1 MTSTMRLLL
10 IDSRITDISGIVNAT
25 NEGTCCLVFNYY
37 HDTHDTIISK
47 LRFLN
52 PKNRIIYDNF
62 YYEEPQFPTQMDASN
77 NHCTPCDGLEMSD
90 IVLLPDTVRA
100 QFLFS
105 RNDEIA
111 VTTPL
116 VFFQRSPT
124 PPAKMPLQVY
134 INDLDAFHELGI
146 ELGETMTDIQAFEN
160 IGIIQH
166 AGFIQQG
173 YKLIDSESNY
183 ACIENVE
190 QRDPILSSWS
200 GFITFIKS
208 LFHLSPTPTP
218 APSPTETHTLDLM
231 ACALYSDPN
240 WKFIIDRLANENQMT
255 IRASL
260 DNTGAQS
267 IGGNWIL
274 EASSSSSETT
284 DLTAVYFTQDIGN
297 WMYILGTY
305 VDNRYTTLRFNGSMY
320 ANRAHSDLFNISGG
334 TKSFTIET
342 WYYETT
348 KSYNC
353 TIVDKAN
360 YNMLFQIRNQNLGN
374 PVGLSFYNNNMGW
387 LYAES
392 AVVPLQQWCHLAMTR
407 SGSTYKFFVN
417 GVLMQT
423 MSNSTSL
430 YENNSTFAIGQ
441 QSPDSCSCNLMKSGC
456 SMYNLR
462 IWNVARTDSQIQM
475 FRNTILP
482 NNTANLVANYLLSD
496 GTQTVADRTTNAL
509 NTTIQNY
516 SSAQWITNTVE
527 IPNIGFLIGNGYS
540 LRTYNSTPLN
550 AVTHFGDITYTDF
563 SGVDLS
569 GVNFANANMTG
580 CNLTNAN
587 LTNANLTGAS
597 LNNATITGAIT
608 TGSTISQALTTPS
621 TVLLFDGTNDA
632 VNVGIP
638 TWTYSTQFR
647 TTMTVECWFK
657 TSDTS
662 NQKVYTV
669 LVGRNR
675 TAGNS
680 AESQFSI
687 NMASTGEIG
696 FGVTNTADTGSS
708 HNTSATYKDAAWHH
722 VACTYDS
729 ATGVKVIYIDG
740 VVTRTDTVNG
750 FGLLSNNTSQ
760 KLIFGSDA
768 YGVDVGGSD
777 RQFRGSLSDVRIWNV
792 VRTATDISNNYRQRL
807 VGNETGLLGYW
818 ELNHGFGTGWGSYT
832 VALDNTSNRAHGT
845 LTNFASP
852 SSNWTVSNLYFTPTV
867 SSLVL
872 GANNGNYS
880 VSDGSFT
887 FSDPSSNSL
896 GAFTY
901 TVDTPGITFSNG
913 SATTRTVYATSG
925 AITIPTLT
933 TYSFPEI
940 ASLPDWQID
949 ISFTVTGGSS
959 TWRALVGDMYNEIN
973 SSRGWGIWVSS
984 SNRIHW
990 SWANTTSEPGTI
1002 SVSLNTAYT
1011 LRVAQSSTAST
1022 ITITLTTV
1030 SNSTVQTGS
1039 FGTGGNPIGKGPV
1052 TIGGWRSYG
1061 GENFPGTIS
1070 YVNVSVPSNLRV
1082 ATLTTG
1088 TGATPATVTATQA
1101 GFLDITSATRTASL
1115 TVTKSTPTFSTSFAN
1130 MTKTFNHAFSLD
1142 VPISNSNAQFSFTS
1156 STTSVA
1162 TINPPITI
1170 NALQFNGT
1178 SNFVDFGANI
1188 TELGKASFTI
1198 ECWVKTSGTS
1208 MGLLNCQNS
1217 NTTWEAGEK
1226 SLYIDGTGI
1235 PRFVGYGNNWI
1246 YATTAVNDN
1255 AWHHIAVTWAYT
1267 SGTSGTAAFYVDGFD
1282 RTGTVYNP
1290 YSAYAANY
1298 NNVGTFVFGKPS
1310 YSESVNFFNGAV
1322 CELRVWNVARTATQ
1336 IYQNF
1341 RRLLIGNESGL
1352 ASYNRFNQ
1360 GIASGTNTEIN
1371 RAENNDLIGG
1381 YTGVLSGFTLTGSL
1395 SNWVSAFS
1403 IRPEYDVNVLS
1414 NGVTTITA
1422 TLAETSTLLSAST
1435 TATLTVTK
1443 ASTTIGTLTL
1453 PTKAPQDPPFILTA
1467 PTSTNVITTSTITS
1481 TASVIVPPSDINALI
1496 YGSAWTKLGGDIDG
1510 EAYGDQSGYSITT
1523 SADGSIIAIGA
1534 RFNDGSGNEMPN
1546 AFYVRTGSSN
1556 WRDYIPLL
1564 TANTTTN
1571 LQPWNPDEQ
1580 FYTYIDSANQIAR
1593 QFAYF
1598 AGYWLNRTRAS
1609 SGQSY
1614 SIPAFAG
1621 QGSVGIFTFT
1631 ATTNYP
1637 VTSYTGNLTGYN
1649 TTTYSLTSQSDG
1661 NTAGQNVA
1669 FTGDIG
1675 NVRVYRY
1682 NPSKT
1687 IAQFDQSVS
1696 GFGPIGWD
1704 RLGGDIDG
1712 EAGDDR
1718 SGTSISLSA
1727 NGNILAIGANN
1738 NDGTGSNA
1746 GHVRIYSY
1754 NPSKTTAN
1762 SLGPAGWDK
1771 LGGDIDGEAAGDQ
1784 SGGNEWNQDTVK
1796 LSEDGTI
1803 VAIGAPENDGSASNA
1818 GHVRV
1823 YKYNPNK
1830 SAAQTNQ
1837 SLAGFGPVGWDRLGA
1852 DIDGEAATDYSGY
1865 SVGLSADGTI
1875 IAIGAYGNDGIGSDA
1890 GHVRVYRYTP
1900 SKTVAVT
1907 NQTDASFGPIGWTR
1921 LGADIDGEAAGD
1933 RSGTGIAISADGT
1946 IVAIG
1951 AHINNSSTGH
1961 VRVYQYN
1968 ASKTSS
1974 DANGPIG
1981 WNRLGG
1987 DIDGE
1992 ATGDMAG
1999 DTIALSAD
2007 GTILAIGASN
2017 NAGSGTGAG
2026 HVRVYRYTPSKL
2038 VAVTNQFDASFGP
2051 IGWTR
2056 MGIDFDAEAANDSF
2070 SRVALSSD
2078 GTRLVIGAR
2087 YNDGTSTN
2095 TSDNRGHVRV
2105 YQIPTT
2111 NALTYSSSNSAVAD
2125 ICGNILL
2132 IKGVNGTSTITATQ
2146 TANTIYG
2153 RLDVSGTSYTLQY
2166 NAFTYTSSNTNVA
2179 TVSTSGTVTLV
2190 GNGTSVITATQ
2201 AATRSFTSGSASQT
2215 LNVFNLN
2222 QVGSDL
2228 SGVNYTNMIFSNV
2241 NFTNANLT
2249 NTNLTN
2255 AIFTNANLTNTRI
2268 VGATLTGVTF
2278 TDAQKI
2284 QLRQNADNVAA
2295 NIAAIALPDTLT
2307 NTTIISIIPT
2317 LNPADIVNISAI
2329 KVLTPVNNSVTVTP
2343 NVTEGFYIGVSSDTP
2358 VRINGIA
2365 YQSTGSG
2372 ANGQVV
2378 DENGTPVNFIKIG
2391 AVLYRV
2397 YAGSIIGIPVDPD
2410 YYKVKSIGLGAVLT
2424 TAAIGSSSGNVGAT
2438 GATGPVGIAGVNG
2451 VTGATGV
2458 FGYQGLTGPSGPR
2471 GATGAQGPTGVTGA
2485 WGVTG
2490 SIGLFGATGPT
2501 GPIGPT
2507 GSNSG
2512 KGNTGP
2518 TGSKGTTGATGII
2531 GPQGIYGITGNT
2543 GATGAIGAT
2552 GPYGESVDIGNT
2564 GATGI
2569 YGVTGANLWRRNTDN
2584 IYYSLGRLGIQTST
2598 ATGATPNTQYLVDV
2612 GGNIKTTGIMNISD
2626 YRIKHD
2632 IVYLN
2637 SDSTAREILSNQIR
2651 QLRPVMFQNKAKN
2664 NAWEYGFI
2672 AHEVQAIFPELV
2684 NGVKDTIGDYQAISY
2699 HQMFA
2704 ICCEEIKTLKAR
2716 LEKLELKRFR

>member
-1 MTSTMRLLL
+1 
-10 IDSRITDISGIVNAT
+10 
-25 NEGTCCLVFNYY
+25 
-37 HDTHDTIISK
+37 
-47 LRFLN
+47 
-52 PKNRIIYDNF
+52 
-62 YYEEPQFPTQMDASN
+62 
-77 NHCTPCDGLEMSD
+77 MSD
-90 IVLLPDTVRA
+90 IVLLPDTIRVDA
-100 QFLFS
+100 MMSVLPTS
-105 RNDEIA
+105 TDISG
-111 VTTPL
+111 TPL
-116 VFFQRSPT
+116 VFFQRPKPT
-124 PPAKMPLQVY
+124 PTPTPTPTPDDSEPFIMSIFDDPSDTIVTPPPPAKMHLRVY
-134 INDLDAFHELGI
+134 INDLDAFFELGV
-146 ELGETMTDIQAFEN
+146 ELGETMADTQAFEN
-160 IGIIQH
+160 IAILQH
-166 AGFIQQG
+166 AGFSDRG
-173 YKLIDSESNY
+173 YKLIDAEDHF

-190 QRDPILSSWS
+190 ERDPNLSSWS

-208 LFHLSPTPTP
+208 LFHLSPTPAP
-218 APSPTETHTLDLM
+218 APAETHTLDLM
-231 ACALYSDPN
+231 ACALYSDSN
-240 WKFIIDRLANENQMT
+240 WRFIIDRLASENQMT
-255 IRASL
+255 IRASV

-284 DLTAVYFTQDIGN
+284 DLTTVYFTQDIAN
-297 WMYILGTY
+297 WKYILGTY
-305 VDNRYTTLRFNGSMY
+305 IDNRYTTLRFNNSMY
-320 ANRAHSDLFNISGG
+320 ANRAHNDLFNISGG

-348 KSYNC
+348 YSTGA
-353 TIVDKAN
+353 TIVDKWGN
-360 YNMLFQIRNQNLGN
+360 YNYLFQVRAYDLPG
-374 PVGLSFYNNNMGW
+374 PGFYNLNMGW
-387 LYAES
+387 IFAQS
-392 AVVPLQQWCHLAMTR
+392 AVIPQQQWCHIAMTR
-407 SGSTYKFFVN
+407 SGSTFKFFIN
-417 GVLMQT
+417 GVLLQT
-423 MSNSTSL
+423 VSNSTSL
-430 YENNSTFAIGQ
+430 YEDNGTFTIGQ
-441 QSPDSCSCNLMKSGC
+441 QTGNGNYLKSGC
-456 SMYNLR
+456 SLYNLR
-462 IWNVARTDSQIQM
+462 IWNIARTDSQIRM

-496 GTQTVADRTTNAL
+496 GTQTLTDRTTNAL
-509 NTTIQNY
+509 HTTIQNY
-516 SSAQWITNTVE
+516 NSAQWITNTVE
-527 IPNIGFLIGNGYS
+527 IPNIGFLISNGYS
-540 LRTYNSTPLN
+540 LRTYNSTSLN
-550 AVTHFGDITYTDF
+550 AVSHFGDITYTDF

-587 LTNANLTGAS
+587 LTNANLTGATLTDS
-597 LNNATITGAIT
+597 IITGAIT
-608 TGSTISQALTTPS
+608 TGSTISRAITTPS
-621 TVLLFDGTNDA
+621 TVLLFDGINDA

-880 VSDGSFT
+880 TTDGSFT

-901 TVDTPGITFSNG
+901 AVDTPGITFSNG
-913 SATTRTVYATSG
+913 SATTRTVYATTG

-940 ASLPDWQID
+940 ASLTDWQID

-1130 MTKTFNHAFSLD
+1130 MTKTFNHSFTLD
-1142 VPISNSNAQFSFTS
+1142 VPVSNSNAQYSFTS

-1178 SNFVDFGANI
+1178 TNFVDFGANI
-1188 TELGKASFTI
+1188 TEMGKASFTI

-1208 MGLLNCQNS
+1208 MGLLNCQDS
-1217 NTTWEAGEK
+1217 DSTWESGEK
-1226 SLYIDGTGI
+1226 SLYIDSIGR
-1235 PRFVGYGNNWI
+1235 PVFVGYGNNWI

-1267 SGTSGTAAFYVDGFD
+1267 SGTSGTAAFYVDGID
-1282 RTGTVYNP
+1282 RTGTNYSVYL
-1290 YSAYAANY
+1290 AYVAN
-1298 NNVGTFVFGKPS
+1298 NNNTGTFVFGKPN
-1310 YSESVNFFNGAV
+1310 YSESTNFFNGAV

-1381 YTGVLSGFTLTGSL
+1381 YTGILTGSFTLTGSL

-1453 PTKAPQDPPFILTA
+1453 PAKGPQDPPFILTA

-1546 AFYVRTGSSN
+1546 AFYVRMGSSN

-1571 LQPWNPDEQ
+1571 LQTWNPDEQ
-1580 FYTYIDSANQIAR
+1580 FYTSIDAANQIAR

-1621 QGSVGIFTFT
+1621 QGSVGTFTFT
-1631 ATTNYP
+1631 ATSNYP

-1649 TTTYSLTSQSDG
+1649 TTTYSLTSQTDG

-1675 NVRVYRY
+1675 KVRVYRY

-1687 IAQFDQSVS
+1687 TAQFNQSVS

-1784 SGGNEWNQDTVK
+1784 SGGNEWNHDSVK

-1830 SAAQTNQ
+1830 STAQTNQ
-1837 SLAGFGPVGWDRLGA
+1837 ALAGFGPVGWDRLGA
-1852 DIDGEAATDYSGY
+1852 DIDGEAATDYAGY
-1865 SVGLSADGTI
+1865 SVGLSADGTVV
-1875 IAIGAYGNDGIGSDA
+1875 AIGAYGNDSIGSDG

-1921 LGADIDGEAAGD
+1921 LGADIDGEAEGD

-1951 AHINNSSTGH
+1951 AHFNTSSTGH
-1961 VRVYQYN
+1961 VRVYRYN

-1974 DANGPIG
+1974 NANGPIG
-1981 WNRLGG
+1981 WDRLGG

-1999 DTIALSAD
+1999 DTIALSSD

-2146 TANTIYG
+2146 TANAIYG

-2215 LNVFNLN
+2215 LTVFNMN

-2228 SGVNYTNMIFSNV
+2228 SGVNYTGMNFSNV

-2255 AIFTNANLTNTRI
+2255 AIFTNTNLTNTRI

-2278 TDAQKI
+2278 TDTQKI
-2284 QLRQNADNVAA
+2284 QLRENADNVAA

-2317 LNPADIVNISAI
+2317 LNPTDIVNISAI

-2410 YYKVKSIGLGAVLT
+2410 YYKIKSYGLGAVLT
-2424 TAAIGSSSGNVGAT
+2424 TAAIGSDSGNVGAT

-2458 FGYQGLTGPSGPR
+2458 FGYQGLTGATGPL

-2569 YGVTGANLWRRNTDN
+2569 YGVTGANLWIRNTDN

-2598 ATGATPNTQYLVDV
+2598 APGATPNTQYLVDV

-2672 AHEVQAIFPELV
+2672 AHEVQEVFPELV
-2684 NGVKDTIGDYQAISY
+2684 NGVKDTVGDYQAISY

-2716 LEKLELKRFR
+2716 LEKLESRRSS

>member
-1 MTSTMRLLL
+1 
-10 IDSRITDISGIVNAT
+10 
-25 NEGTCCLVFNYY
+25 
-37 HDTHDTIISK
+37 
-47 LRFLN
+47 
-52 PKNRIIYDNF
+52 
-62 YYEEPQFPTQMDASN
+62 
-77 NHCTPCDGLEMSD
+77 MSD

-105 RNDEIA
+105 SNGENA

-116 VFFQRSPT
+116 VFFQRSPS
-124 PPAKMPLQVY
+124 PQAKMPLRVY

-146 ELGETMTDIQAFEN
+146 ELGETMTEIQAFEN

-173 YKLIDSESNY
+173 YKLIDSETNY
-183 ACIENVE
+183 ACIQDVE
-190 QRDPILSSWS
+190 TRDPELSSWS
-200 GFITFIKS
+200 EFITFIKTV
-208 LFHLSPTPTP
+208 FDLSSTPGP
-218 APSPTETHTLDLM
+218 AETRTCTLDLM
-231 ACALYSDPN
+231 ACALYSDSN
-240 WKFIIDRLANENQMT
+240 WRYIIDRLASENQMT

-274 EASSSSSETT
+274 EASSGASESEPEST

-297 WMYILGTY
+297 WKYILGTY
-305 VDNRYTTLRFNGSMY
+305 VDNRYTTLRFNNSMI
-320 ANRAHSDLFNISGG
+320 ATRAHNDLFNISGG
-334 TKSFTIET
+334 TKAFTIET
-342 WYYETT
+342 WYYET
-348 KSYNC
+348 SYSVYA
-353 TIVDKAN
+353 TIVDKGN
-360 YNMLFQIRNQNLGN
+360 YNFLFQIRAYERAGPGFYNANLGWI
-374 PVGLSFYNNNMGW
+374 F
-387 LYAES
+387 ADS
-392 AVVPLQQWCHLAMTR
+392 AVIPQQQWSHIAMTR
-407 SGSTYKFFVN
+407 SGSTYKFFIN

-423 MSNSTSL
+423 VSNSTSL
-430 YENNSTFAIGQ
+430 YENNGNLGIGQ
-441 QSPDSCSCNLMKSGC
+441 QSPDTCNCNYMKSGC
-456 SMYNLR
+456 SLYNLR
-462 IWNVARTDSQIQM
+462 IWNVARTDSQIRM
-475 FRNTILP
+475 FRNVILP

-516 SSAQWITNTVE
+516 NSAQWITNTIE
-527 IPNIGFLIGNGYS
+527 IPNIGFLISNGYS

-550 AVTHFGDITYTDF
+550 AVSHFGNITYTDF

-569 GVNFANANMTG
+569 GVNFANADMTG

-587 LTNANLTGAS
+587 LTNANLTGAI
-597 LNNATITGAIT
+597 LNNATTTGAIT
-608 TGSTISQALTTPS
+608 TGSTISQAITTPS

-638 TWTYSTQFR
+638 AWTYSTQFR
-647 TTMTVECWFK
+647 TTMTVECWFR
-657 TSDTS
+657 TSDTN
-662 NQKVYTV
+662 NQKGSAT
-669 LVGRNR
+669 LVARYNTPPSTSQFLLGVGG
-675 TAGNS
+675 TAGVTF
-680 AESQFSI
+680 AL
-687 NMASTGEIG
+687 
-696 FGVTNTADTGSS
+696 TNTSGTWFQV
-708 HNTSATYKDAAWHH
+708 TSPSTYKDTLWHH
-722 VACTYDS
+722 AAATYDS
-729 ATGVKVIYIDG
+729 NTGISSVYVDG
-740 VVTRTDTVNG
+740 ILVNSG
-750 FGLLSNNTSQ
+750 TNANYGLLSNNTTTR
-760 KLIFGSDA
+760 LTLGSDDA
-768 YGVDVGGSD
+768 GISPNNQTD

-792 VRTATDISNNYRQRL
+792 VRSAADISNNYRRRL
-807 VGNETGLLGYW
+807 IGNETGLLGYW
-818 ELNHGFGTGWGSYT
+818 ELNQGYGSGWGSYT
-832 VALDNTSNRAHGT
+832 VALDYTNNRAHGT

-852 SSNWTVSNLYFTPTV
+852 SSNWTISNLYFNPTV
-867 SSLVL
+867 EPLVL
-872 GANNGNYS
+872 GANNGSYS
-880 VSDGSFT
+880 TTDGSFT

-901 TVDTPGITFSNG
+901 TVDTPGITLSNG
-913 SATTRTVYATSG
+913 TATTKTVYATSG

-940 ASLPDWQID
+940 ASLADWQID

-990 SWANTTSEPGTI
+990 SWANTTSEPSTI
-1002 SVSLNTAYT
+1002 TVNLNTAYT

-1082 ATLTTG
+1082 ATLTAG

-1115 TVTKSTPTFSTSFAN
+1115 TVTKGTPTFSTSFAN

-1156 STTSVA
+1156 SNTSVA
-1162 TINPPITI
+1162 TINPILGI

-1178 SNFVDFGANI
+1178 TNFVDFGANI

-1246 YATTAVNDN
+1246 YATSTVNDN
-1255 AWHHIAVTWAYT
+1255 TWHHIAVTWAYT

-1322 CELRVWNVARTATQ
+1322 CELRVWNVARTSTQ

-1341 RRLLIGNESGL
+1341 QKVLVGNETGL
-1352 ASYNRFNQ
+1352 VAYNRFNQ
-1360 GIASGTNTEIN
+1360 GVASGSNTEII

-1381 YTGVLSGFTLTGSL
+1381 YTGVLSGSFTLSGSS

-1403 IRPEYDVNVLS
+1403 IRPEYDVNVIS

-1422 TLAETSTLLSAST
+1422 TVAETSTLLSAST

-1443 ASTTIGTLTL
+1443 SSTTIGTLTL
-1453 PTKAPQDPPFILTA
+1453 PAKGPQDPPFILTA

-1481 TASVIVPPSDINALI
+1481 TASLIVPPTDINELI

-1510 EAYGDQSGYSITT
+1510 EAYGDQSGYSITS

-1546 AFYVRTGSSN
+1546 AIYIRTGSSN
-1556 WRDYIPLL
+1556 WRDFIPLL

-1571 LQPWNPDEQ
+1571 LQTWGPDAQ
-1580 FYTYIDSANQIAR
+1580 FNDVNTAPQNEIAK

-1631 ATTNYP
+1631 ATSNYP

-1649 TTTYSLTSQSDG
+1649 TTTYSLTAQTDG

-1675 NVRVYRY
+1675 QVRVYRY

-1687 IAQFDQSVS
+1687 VAQFNQSLS
-1696 GFGPIGWD
+1696 GFGPVGWD
-1704 RLGGDIDG
+1704 RLGNDIDG
-1712 EAGDDR
+1712 EAADDR
-1718 SGTSISLSA
+1718 SGTSVSLSA
-1727 NGNILAIGANN
+1727 NGTVLAIGANT

-1784 SGGNEWNQDTVK
+1784 SGGNEWNHDSVK

-1803 VAIGAPENDGSASNA
+1803 VAIGAPENDGFASNA

-1830 SAAQTNQ
+1830 STAQTNQ
-1837 SLAGFGPVGWDRLGA
+1837 GLSGFGPAGWDRLGA
-1852 DIDGEAATDYSGY
+1852 DIDGEAATDYTGY

-1875 IAIGAYGNDGIGSDA
+1875 IAIGAYGNDGNGADS

-1907 NQTDASFGPIGWTR
+1907 NQSDASFGPIGWTR

-1933 RSGTGIAISADGT
+1933 RSGTGIAVSADGT

-1951 AHINNSSTGH
+1951 AHFNNSLTGH

-1974 DANGPIG
+1974 NANGPIG
-1981 WNRLGG
+1981 WDRLGG

-1992 ATGDMAG
+1992 ATSDQSG
-1999 DTIALSAD
+1999 DTIAMSAD
-2007 GTILAIGASN
+2007 GTILAIGAPS
-2017 NAGSGTGAG
+2017 NAGSGSTAG

-2038 VAVTNQFDASFGP
+2038 VAVTNQLDASFGP

-2056 MGIDFDAEAANDSF
+2056 MGIDFDAEASGDSF
-2070 SRVALSSD
+2070 ARVALSSD

-2105 YQIPTT
+2105 YSIPTT
-2111 NALTYSSSNSAVAD
+2111 NALTYTSSNSSIAD

-2146 TANTIYG
+2146 TANTIIG
-2153 RLDVSGTSYTLQY
+2153 RLDVSGTTYTLQY
-2166 NAFTYTSSNTNVA
+2166 NPFTYTSSNTNVA
-2179 TVSTSGTVTLV
+2179 TVSTYGTVTPV
-2190 GNGTSVITATQ
+2190 GGGTSVITATQ
-2201 AATRSFTSGSASQT
+2201 AATRSFTSATASAT
-2215 LNVFNLN
+2215 LIVFNLN
-2222 QVGSDL
+2222 QVSADL
-2228 SGVNYTNMIFSNV
+2228 SGVNYTGMIFSNV

-2255 AIFTNANLTNTRI
+2255 ATFTNANLTNTRI
-2268 VGATLTGVTF
+2268 VGSTLTGVTF
-2278 TDAQKI
+2278 TDAQKL

-2307 NTTIISIIPT
+2307 NTTIISVIPT
-2317 LNPADIVNISAI
+2317 LNPADIVNITAI

-2358 VRINGIA
+2358 VRINGIS

-2391 AVLYRV
+2391 GVVYRV

-2410 YYKVKSIGLGAVLT
+2410 YYKVKSIGLGTVLNV
-2424 TAAIGSSSGNVGAT
+2424 AAIGSSSGNVGAT

-2451 VTGATGV
+2451 STGATGV
-2458 FGYQGLTGPSGPR
+2458 FGYQGLTGATGPR
-2471 GATGAQGPTGVTGA
+2471 GATGAQGPTGVTGS

-2490 SIGLFGATGPT
+2490 SIGLFGSTGPT

-2512 KGNTGP
+2512 RGNTGP
-2518 TGSKGTTGATGII
+2518 TGPKGTTGHTGVM

-2543 GATGAIGAT
+2543 GSTGAIGAT
-2552 GPYGESVDIGNT
+2552 GPYGESVDVGNT
-2564 GATGI
+2564 GATGV
-2569 YGVTGANLWRRNTDN
+2569 YGVTGASLWSRNTNN
-2584 IYYSLGRLGIQTST
+2584 IYYSLGRVGIQTST
-2598 ATGATPNTQYLVDV
+2598 APGAAASTQYLVDV
-2612 GGNIKTTGIMNISD
+2612 GGNIKTTGVMNISD

-2637 SDSTAREILSNQIR
+2637 TDATSREILSNQIR
-2651 QLRPVMFQNKAKN
+2651 QLRPVMFQNKTKN
-2664 NAWEYGFI
+2664 DAWEYGFI
-2672 AHEVQAIFPELV
+2672 AHEVQVIFPELV

-2699 HQMFA
+2699 HQLFA
-2704 ICCEEIKTLKAR
+2704 LCCEEIKTLKAR